1 MKRTVSKFFAGLGLL
16 ASLIGAELLAQDSL
30 ITSVLSG
37 GGIVKDSTFIAVFGQ
52 PSPISPMG
60 PQLSGKDGLYG
71 GFIYA
76 ADDAATYPSTL
87 NLNKTVD
94 FPSRDK
100 AKDYLPTDYRIVG
113 LPGASN
119 QSVTAFLSGEQGKDW
134 QVYRDNGAPGAPEN
148 YLEKY
153 DDGSVKF
160 RFSTGLAFWILKKG
174 ALSINTTV
182 PTAPLNASAAI
193 LIPLQPGWN
202 LITNPFIFSVAW
214 SSIQSANQNFT
225 EPICSYNGSF
235 SPPSDFFEPYVGYYF
250 FKPANLNTLTIPYS
264 VYSASPVASPASDA
278 GDWRVN
284 IALSCG
290 EFHEQSASFGV
301 SREANKGLDRFDFRK
316 PRAIAATPSVSF
328 HRPAWDEHYST
339 FASDVRPEIEKAESW
354 EFEVRAVKQQAAQ
367 LVFSGIERIP
377 EQFEVFLVN
386 QGSGNIVN
394 LREDSLYAFTPA
406 ADLLKFKVVVGKK
419 EAVQEELNSVLPTEF
434 ALGKNYPNPFNPST
448 TIPIAIP
455 VHSEVELKVYN
466 ILGEE
471 VITLHD
477 GALQAGRYWFD
488 WDGKNQAGS
497 QVASGVYVY
506 RLSTSRGVH
515 LTAKMILM
523 K

>member
-1 MKRTVSKFFAGLGLL
+1 MKRTSSRFFAGLGFLV
-16 ASLIGAELLAQDSL
+16 SVINAEVLAQDSL
-30 ITSVLSG
+30 ITSVLSSG
-37 GGIVKDSTFIAVFGQ
+37 GSIVQDGSLIAVLGQ

-60 PQLSGKDGLYG
+60 PQISGNDGLYG

-87 NLNKTVD
+87 NLNTTVG

-100 AKDYLPTDYRIVG
+100 AKDYLPTDYRLVG
-113 LPGASN
+113 LPGAGN

-134 QVYRDNGAPGAPEN
+134 QVYWDNGAAAN
-148 YLEKY
+148 YFVAY
-153 DDGSVKF
+153 DGTDAF
-160 RFSTGLAFWILKKG
+160 RFSTGRAFWILKKG
-174 ALSINTTV
+174 ALSINTTA

-193 LIPLQPGWN
+193 LITLQPGWN
-202 LITNPFIFSVAW
+202 LITNPFTSSVAW
-214 SSIQSANQNFT
+214 SSILLQPANQSFT
-225 EPICSYNGSF
+225 DSLWTYNGSF
-235 SPPSDFFEPYVGYYF
+235 SRSSRFDPYFGYYF
-250 FKPANLNTLTIPYS
+250 FNSTNLNTLTIPYS
-264 VYSASPVASPASDA
+264 VYSASPAASPASDA

-290 EFHEQSASFGV
+290 EFHEQSASFGI
-301 SREANKGLDRFDFRK
+301 SREASVGLDRFDARR
-316 PRAIAATPSVSF
+316 PRAIAATPVVFF

-377 EQFEVFLVN
+377 APFEVFLVN
-386 QGSGNIVN
+386 QGNGSHVN
-394 LREDSLYAFTPA
+394 LREDSLYAFTSA
-406 ADLLKFKVVVGKK
+406 ADILKFKVVVGKK
-419 EAVQEELNSVLPTEF
+419 EAVQEELNSTLPKEFVL
-434 ALGKNYPNPFNPST
+434 GRNYPNPFNPST
-448 TIPIAIP
+448 TIPLAIP
-455 VHSEVELKVYN
+455 VHSEVKLKVYN

-488 WDGKNQAGS
+488 WDGRNQAGS
-497 QVASGVYVY
+497 HVASGVYVY